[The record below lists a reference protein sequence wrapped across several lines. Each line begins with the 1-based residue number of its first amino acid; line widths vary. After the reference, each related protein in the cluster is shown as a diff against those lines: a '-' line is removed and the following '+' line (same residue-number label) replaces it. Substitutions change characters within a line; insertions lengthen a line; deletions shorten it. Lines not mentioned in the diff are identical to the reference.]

1 MKKRMTR
8 IVSLALA
15 LLMAAALCACSGTS
29 GGKNDSGAPPP
40 SSVTRIIP
48 PTAQGLS
55 RRARYM
61 SVPP

>member
-29 GGKNDSGAPPP
+29 GGRNDS
-40 SSVTRIIP
+40 RI
-48 PTAQGLS
+48 AN
-55 RRARYM
+55 AHA
-61 SVPP
+61 